1 MRKWMICAAMMMA
14 AWVVSPNAFA
24 QQNMKAVK
32 QKASGQ
38 TVKAPDRPLD
48 VKTRQSAV
56 SSDVKQ
62 KKASV
67 TTPAKSVPVQ
77 TKVQPKS
84 ASVATVKPAEVPVK
98 NKEVFSKQN
107 TSASKRSVT
116 LKKQEKHRKMP
127 KAKAVSGT
135 ISVKKGSAFDGRNV
149 KVKNRTTPKKS
160 ETKK

>member
-1 MRKWMICAAMMMA
+1 MICAAMMMA

-48 VKTRQSAV
+48 VKTRESAV

-84 ASVATVKPAEVPVK
+84 ASAATVKPAEVPVK

-116 LKKQEKHRKMP
+116 LKKQEKHS
-127 KAKAVSGT
+127 SGKEPSPCGT
-135 ISVKKGSAFDGRNV
+135 SSVNDCLSCAGCNLCNNKKED
-149 KVKNRTTPKKS
+149 
-160 ETKK
+160 